1 MQNHKGNGSIRAM
14 TTSTVTTRTLLDSM
28 HQSAKEQSIDIL
40 VNEYAYAQE
49 TAIKLVT
56 EIDGIDLELDS
67 NSAF

>member
-1 MQNHKGNGSIRAM
+1 M